1 MGIDWIRLEA
11 ELDTEHPAPT
21 ESNLTRNLRILCSSK
36 DSIAEICRRIGISRQ
51 QFNKYL
57 AGKHEPSRANLR
69 LICQYFGIDLL
80 DLYLTPVRFS
90 TLFTNQNYPHLDV
103 LRRSPVATR
112 LLGLTAQSQKD
123 LVGYCGVYERY
134 HPSSIYKGQVLRSIV
149 YIYITTGLVQY
160 SCIERF
166 QSLDDPK
173 KARYIFKYHGVCSF
187 LDGRIFFADFESVGG
202 NEITYSILIPQ
213 QRSSREL
220 LFGLTMGVAASLS
233 REPFA
238 ARVALRY
245 CGEGPLS
252 ATFMRR
258 SRTLD
263 PSDSSI
269 PAEVRQYL
277 DVEPLLIRGT

>member
-1 MGIDWIRLEA
+1 
-11 ELDTEHPAPT
+11 LDTAHPAPP
-21 ESNLTRNLRILCSSK
+21 ESNLARNLRILCSSK

-57 AGKHEPSRANLR
+57 SGKHEPSRANLR
-69 LICQYFGIDLL
+69 LICQYFGIDVL
-80 DLYLTPVRFS
+80 DLHLAPARFS
-90 TLFTNQNYPHLDV
+90 ALYANQSYPHLDV
-103 LRRSPVATR
+103 LRHSKVAAR
-112 LLGLTAQSQKD
+112 LLILAAQSQKD

-134 HPSSIYKGQVLRSIV
+134 HHSSIYNGQILRSIV
-149 YIYITTGLVQY
+149 YIYVKDDIVQY
-160 SCIERF
+160 SYIERF
-166 QSLDDPK
+166 QNLDDPK

-187 LDGRIFFADFESVGG
+187 LDGRIVFVDFESVRG

-252 ATFMRR
+252 RTFMRR

-263 PSDSSI
+263 PTDGAI

-277 DVEPLLIRGT
+277 GVEPILIRGT

>member
-1 MGIDWIRLEA
+1 M
-11 ELDTEHPAPT
+11 DTERPAPP
-21 ESNLTRNLRILCSSK
+21 ESNLARNLRILCSSK
-36 DSIAEICRRIGISRQ
+36 NSIADICRRIGISRQ

-69 LICQYFGIDLL
+69 LICQYFGIDVL
-80 DLYLTPVRFS
+80 DLYLAPVRFS
-90 TLFTNQNYPHLDV
+90 ALFANHSHPHLDV

-112 LLGLTAQSQKD
+112 LLGLAAQSQKD

-134 HPSSIYKGQVLRSIV
+134 HPSSIYKGQILRSLVHV
-149 YIYITTGLVQY
+149 YVRDNVVQY

-173 KARYIFKYHGVCSF
+173 KARYIFKYHGVCSI
-187 LDGRIFFADFESVGG
+187 LDGRIFFVDFESVNG

-213 QRSSREL
+213 RRSSREL

-252 ATFMRR
+252 ATFIRR

-263 PSDSSI
+263 PSHGSI

-277 DVEPLLIRGT
+277 GVEPQLIRGT

>member
-1 MGIDWIRLEA
+1 M
-11 ELDTEHPAPT
+11 
-21 ESNLTRNLRILCSSK
+21 
-36 DSIAEICRRIGISRQ
+36 
-51 QFNKYL
+51 
-57 AGKHEPSRANLR
+57 
-69 LICQYFGIDLL
+69 
-80 DLYLTPVRFS
+80 
-90 TLFTNQNYPHLDV
+90 LF
-103 LRRSPVATR
+103 RS
-112 LLGLTAQSQKD
+112 
-123 LVGYCGVYERY
+123 ERY
-134 HPSSIYKGQVLRSIV
+134 HPSSIYKGQILRSLVHV
-149 YIYITTGLVQY
+149 YVRDNVVQY

-173 KARYIFKYHGVCSF
+173 KARYIFKYHGMCSI
-187 LDGRIFFADFESVGG
+187 LDGRIFFVDFESVNG

-213 QRSSREL
+213 RRSSREL

-252 ATFMRR
+252 ATFIRR

-263 PSDSSI
+263 PSHGSI

-277 DVEPLLIRGT
+277 GVEPQLIRGT

>member
-1 MGIDWIRLEA
+1 V
-11 ELDTEHPAPT
+11 PP
-21 ESNLTRNLRILCSSK
+21 ESNLALNLRVLCSSK

-57 AGKHEPSRANLR
+57 SGKHAPSPANLR
-69 LICQYFGIDLL
+69 LICQYFGIEVPELQL
-80 DLYLTPVRFS
+80 APGQFS
-90 TLFTNQNYPHLDV
+90 VLFANQSYPHLDV
-103 LRRSPVATR
+103 LRHSPAAAR
-112 LLGLTAQSQKD
+112 LLTLAAQSQKD

-134 HPSSIYKGQVLRSIV
+134 HPSSIYKGQILRSIV
-149 YIYITTGLVQY
+149 YIYEKNSVVQY
-160 SCIERF
+160 SYIERF
-166 QSLDDPK
+166 QNLDDPK

-187 LDGRIFFADFESVGG
+187 LDGRIVFVDFESVRG

-252 ATFMRR
+252 RTYMRR

-263 PSDSSI
+263 PSDGSI

-277 DVEPLLIRGT
+277 GVEPMLIRGT

>member
-1 MGIDWIRLEA
+1 LA
-11 ELDTEHPAPT
+11 L
-21 ESNLTRNLRILCSSK
+21 NLRVLCSSK

-57 AGKHEPSRANLR
+57 SGKHEPSRANLR
-69 LICQYFGIDLL
+69 LICQYFGIEVP
-80 DLYLTPVRFS
+80 DLYLAHVRFS
-90 TLFTNQNYPHLDV
+90 ALFANQSHPHLDV
-103 LRRSPVATR
+103 LRHSPVAAR
-112 LLGLTAQSQKD
+112 LLTLAAQSQKD
-123 LVGYCGVYERY
+123 LLGYCGVYERY
-134 HPSSIYKGQVLRSIV
+134 HPSSIYKGQILRSIV
-149 YIYITTGLVQY
+149 YIYAKNNVVQY
-160 SCIERF
+160 SYIERF
-166 QSLDDPK
+166 QNLDDPK

-187 LDGRIFFADFESVGG
+187 LDGRIVFVDFESVRG

-220 LFGLTMGVAASLS
+220 LFGLTMGVAASIS

-252 ATFMRR
+252 RTYMRR

-263 PSDSSI
+263 PSDGSI

-277 DVEPLLIRGT
+277 GVEPILIRGT

>member
-1 MGIDWIRLEA
+1 MDRER
-11 ELDTEHPAPT
+11 PAPSD
-21 ESNLTRNLRILCSSK
+21 SNLARNLRILCSSK
-36 DSIAEICRRIGISRQ
+36 DSVAEICRRIGISRQ

-57 AGKHEPSRANLR
+57 AGKHEPSRTNIR
-69 LICQYFGIDLL
+69 LICQFFGIDII
-80 DLYLTPVRFS
+80 DLYLPPVRFS
-90 TLFTNQNYPHLDV
+90 ALFANHSHPHLDV
-103 LRRSPVATR
+103 VRRSRVATR
-112 LLGLTAQSQKD
+112 LLGVATQSQKD

-134 HPSSIYKGQVLRSIV
+134 HPSSIYKGQILRSVVHV
-149 YIYITTGLVQY
+149 YTRDGVVQY

-166 QSLDDPK
+166 QSLDDPN
-173 KARYIFKYHGVCSF
+173 KARYIFKYHGVCS
-187 LDGRIFFADFESVGG
+187 LLGGRVFFVDFESVGG
-202 NEITYSILIPQ
+202 NEITCSILIPQ

-238 ARVALRY
+238 ARAALRY

-252 ATFMRR
+252 AAFIRR

-263 PSDSSI
+263 PSDGSI

-277 DVEPLLIRGT
+277 GVEPQLIRGT

>member
-1 MGIDWIRLEA
+1 MDRG
-11 ELDTEHPAPT
+11 HPAPA
-21 ESNLTRNLRILCSSK
+21 ESNLAHNLRVLCNSK

-69 LICQYFGIDLL
+69 LICQYFGIDVL
-80 DLYLTPVRFS
+80 DLHQSPARFAA
-90 TLFTNQNYPHLDV
+90 LFVNHSHPHFDV
-103 LRRSPVATR
+103 LRRSPVAGR
-112 LLGLTAQSQKD
+112 LLDLAAQSQKD
-123 LVGYCGVYERY
+123 LSGYCGIYERY
-134 HPSSIYKGQVLRSIV
+134 HPSSIYKGQTLRSIV
-149 YIYITTGLVQY
+149 YIYVRDGVVQY

-187 LDGRIFFADFESVGG
+187 LDGRMFFVDFESVSG
-202 NEITYSILIPQ
+202 NEMTYSILIPQ
-213 QRSSREL
+213 QRSSREF

-252 ATFMRR
+252 AAFIRR

-277 DVEPLLIRGT
+277 GGEPQLIRGA

>member
-1 MGIDWIRLEA
+1 VELEPG
-11 ELDTEHPAPT
+11 HPAPP
-21 ESNLTRNLRILCSSK
+21 EPNLARNLRILCSSK

-57 AGKHEPSRANLR
+57 SGKHEPSRANLR
-69 LICQYFGIDLL
+69 LICQYFGIDIL
-80 DLYLTPVRFS
+80 DLHLAPVRFS
-90 TLFTNQNYPHLDV
+90 ALFAKKSFPHLDV
-103 LRRSPVATR
+103 LRRSPLATR
-112 LLGLTAQSQKD
+112 LLSVAAQSQKD

-134 HPSSIYKGQVLRSIV
+134 HPSSIYKGQILRSIV
-149 YIYITTGLVQY
+149 YIYVKDGVVQY
-160 SCIERF
+160 SYIERF
-166 QSLDDPK
+166 QNLDDPK

-187 LDGRIFFADFESVGG
+187 LGGRIFFVDFESVNG

-252 ATFMRR
+252 RTFMRR

-263 PSDSSI
+263 PSDGSI

-277 DVEPLLIRGT
+277 GVEPILIRGT